1 MAKKTMKM
9 MWQAMMCAGIFSVGL
24 SVFGAREAVAYKPS
38 GGAFGLGVG
47 SGTVSTGLSMKYHT
61 GSSLAY
67 QGNVGFRSGWGGW
80 GNCGKRY
87 CRGRYDVLGVSGD
100 VLLEQ
105 PALVQA
111 GGFNL
116 AWNVGGGLGVV
127 VADDYVDVAGAF
139 VLGLEFNLEVVPIDL
154 VLEYR
159 PRVFLI
165 DSVDFDLV
173 HLTGQVRFYF

>member
-1 MAKKTMKM
+1 MDATGETRVCVGGVFFGCVALLASLALGMPA
-9 MWQAMMCAGIFSVGL
+9 QAWAQQ
-24 SVFGAREAVAYKPS
+24 PS

-47 SGTVSTGLSMKYHT
+47 SGTVSTGLSMKYHA
-61 GSSLAY
+61 GGAVAY
-67 QGNVGFRSGWGGW
+67 QGNLGFRGGW
-80 GNCGKRY
+80 RDCGERY
-87 CRGRYDVLGVSGD
+87 CRRGYDVLGISGD

-105 PALVQA
+105 GALVQA
-111 GGFNL
+111 NGFNL
-116 AWNVGGGLGVV
+116 AWNVGGGVGLL

-159 PRVFLI
+159 PRLFL
-165 DSVDFDLV
+165 VDRVDLDLV